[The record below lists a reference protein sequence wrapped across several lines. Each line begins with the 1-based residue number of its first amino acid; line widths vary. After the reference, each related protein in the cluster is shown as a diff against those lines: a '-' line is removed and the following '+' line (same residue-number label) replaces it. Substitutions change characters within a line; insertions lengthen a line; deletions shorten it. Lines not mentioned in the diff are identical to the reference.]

1 MKKDWMVRE
10 SELDQYQIK
19 ALMAVLDKSCIV
31 SGCAGSGKSVLALLK
46 AQRLQNEK
54 NTSNYQIIVYTK
66 ALCGYMNAGKKQLG
80 LKGNF
85 TYYWYWKN
93 RDNMP
98 SADYVIVD
106 EIQDFN
112 ENEIRWFIL
121 SARKNF
127 FFFGD
132 TAQSIYDGYPEK
144 GRTLPVDGIGYLC
157 KPDQRPKEFPL
168 YANYRLPVPVARIA
182 RYIGVDLDPY
192 DESIYKSSENKKPKF
207 IRCANIDTQIDFIF
221 RTKNNDTA
229 LDDIA
234 ILVPNN
240 EMVKTVHEKLITIG
254 FNHEVKY
261 SVKNPDGTN
270 TWKDTLNFDTTNPKL
285 MTYHSAKGLQF
296 QTVFL
301 LAVTQPTEPVQ
312 QKALY
317 VAITRTYRD
326 LYVLYSDE
334 LPAILARQELNG
346 LYDTEES
353 AQVENIKLNNN
364 ITWDDDLPF

>member
-10 SELDQYQIK
+10 SELDEYQIK
-19 ALMAVLDKSCIV
+19 VLMAVLDKSNV
-31 SGCAGSGKSVLALLK
+31 VTGCAGSGKSVLALLK

-112 ENEIRWFIL
+112 ENEIRRFIL

-132 TAQSIYDGYPEK
+132 TAQSIYDGFPEK
-144 GRTLPVDGIGYLC
+144 GRTLPTEEINKLLPPTQQA
-157 KPDQRPKEFPL
+157 KPFPL
-168 YANYRLPVPVARIA
+168 RNNYRLPIPVARIA
-182 RYIGVDLDPY
+182 RYIGGNLDSY
-192 DESIYKSSENKKPKF
+192 KEEIYKSTENKKPKF
-207 IRCANIDTQIDFIF
+207 IRCANIDAQIDFIL
-221 RTKNNDTA
+221 RTKNNDAA

-234 ILVPNN
+234 ILVPDN
-240 EMVKTVHEKLITIG
+240 ETVKTMHEKLIRKG

-326 LYVLYSDE
+326 LYVLYSNE

>member
-1 MKKDWMVRE
+1 MKKDWMIKE

-19 ALMAVLDKSCIV
+19 VLMATLDKSSVV

-54 NTSNYQIIVYTK
+54 NTSDYQIIVYTK
-66 ALCGYMNAGKKQLG
+66 ALCGYMNAGRKQLG

-85 TYYWYWKN
+85 TYHWNWRKEG
-93 RDNMP
+93 MP

-112 ENEIRWFIL
+112 REEIIQFIR

-144 GRTLPVDGIGYLC
+144 GRTLPVDEIGYLLS
-157 KPDQRPKEFPL
+157 PTQRPKPFPL
-168 YANYRLPVPVARIA
+168 YANYRLPVPVARVV
-182 RYIGVDLDPY
+182 RYVGMDLEAY
-192 DESIYKSSENKKPKF
+192 DESIYKSPENRKPKF
-207 IRCANIDTQIDFIF
+207 IRCANVDAQVDTIVRI
-221 RTKNNDTA
+221 KNNNSA

-234 ILVPNN
+234 ILVPDN
-240 EMVKTVHEKLITIG
+240 ETVKNIHKKFLERG

-261 SVKNPDGTN
+261 NLRDNFGMSA
-270 TWKDTLNFDTTNPKL
+270 WKDNLNFETTNPKL

-301 LAVTQPTEPVQ
+301 PAVVQPSTPVL

-317 VAITRTYRD
+317 VAMTRTYRD
-326 LYVLYSDE
+326 LYVLYSGE
-334 LPAILARQELNG
+334 LPSVLARQELKG
-346 LYDTEES
+346 LYDTEENTT
-353 AQVENIKLNNN
+353 VENIKSNGNV
-364 ITWDDDLPF
+364 TWDDDLPF